1 MRPTFFRGEEL
12 INKVVW
18 KTAWYWKGTL
28 IVSWIKDAQAVLDTN
43 LLDYKDVPDYE
54 ALFFV
59 DDVGNTLELRR
70 LGDHLALNALTAQHY
85 RGTNRF
91 GIDVRGLA
99 DHQEPGSDLKGKI
112 TQIVFAQQ
120 ISKDEAK
127 KHYAAWKAMNCYIQN
142 KMEKLLE
149 RLPSSFSG

>member
-1 MRPTFFRGEEL
+1 MP
-12 INKVVW
+12 
-18 KTAWYWKGTL
+18 
-28 IVSWIKDAQAVLDTN
+28 WIKDAQAVLDP
-43 LLDYKDVPDYE
+43 LLDYKDVPNYE

-70 LGDHLALNALTAQHY
+70 LGDHLSLNALTAQQY

-99 DHQEPGSDLKGKI
+99 DHQAEGDLKGTI

-127 KHYAAWKAMNCYIQN
+127 KHYSAWKEMNPYIQN
-142 KMEKLLE
+142 DMEKLLE
-149 RLPSSFSG
+149 RL